1 MAYGNSGVLAL
12 ADGLVSWGGDGAIR
26 FWSLAGEPRPGGDPT
41 AHRAARRG
49 LDPTAHEGG
58 VLGVLAL
65 VDGLVSWGHDG
76 AIRFWSLDGEPRP
89 GGDPKAHEGEVWG
102 VLALADGLVSWG
114 RDGVVHRSQHLRLSS
129 LPTQKRLRCIV
140 SPDGAALQRPAVSP
154 DAPAASMWR
163 SPAVRRG
170 VGPAGSRG
178 NRCVH
183 V

>member
-58 VLGVLAL
+58 VL
-65 VDGLVSWGHDG
+65 
-76 AIRFWSLDGEPRP
+76 
-89 GGDPKAHEGEVWG
+89 G